1 VIAVHPISSLLH
13 RGKILTIDDKNIMI
27 NFLTNEL
34 GVEKVPDFNLTIIA
48 ERDHFGEY
56 SRFDRGTTR

>member
-1 VIAVHPISSLLH
+1 VHPISSLLH

-56 SRFDRGTTR
+56 DGLDSDTIR